1 MGLKE
6 EYGTDPNQP
15 LFILDGFETTLQTIM
30 DLNMNRVASVTLL
43 KDAASTAIYGSKAA
57 NGVVVIETKAPER
70 GKLQLSYKGDF
81 SVTVADLT
89 DYNLMNSREKLEFET
104 LAGVYKDRNSD
115 IFNQYRLDSL
125 RNARLK
131 GIEKGINT
139 YWLSEPL
146 QTGFTHKHNIYA
158 EGGRKMCVMASD

>member
-1 MGLKE
+1 MGRIPISL
-6 EYGTDPNQP
+6 

-81 SVTVADLT
+81 
-89 DYNLMNSREKLEFET
+89 
-104 LAGVYKDRNSD
+104 
-115 IFNQYRLDSL
+115 
-125 RNARLK
+125 
-131 GIEKGINT
+131 
-139 YWLSEPL
+139 
-146 QTGFTHKHNIYA
+146 
-158 EGGRKMCVMASD
+158 